1 VSRPCFLGIETS
13 GVTTGVALGD
23 ADVVLFEESLG
34 SGASHDELLLP
45 LLDKALK
52 ATGTRLAGLAGIG
65 VTIGPGMFSALR
77 VGLSVAKGLAVAHDL
92 PVKGINALWAL
103 AQAAGS
109 SGRPVLAVVDARKSQ
124 VYAAMYRDAEPLI
137 EPAVLAPSELADR
150 VRQRVAGPLV
160 VAGNAAALCADALR
174 HAGVDLVA
182 SGIAAPPPRVIAQAA
197 ARALATGPG
206 DDIETLEPLY
216 LRRTDA
222 ELNRER
228 RA

>member
-23 ADVVLFEESLG
+23 VDAVLFEESLG

-65 VTIGPGMFSALR
+65 VAIGPGMFSALR

-92 PVKGINALWAL
+92 PVKGVNALWAL
-103 AQAAGS
+103 AEAAGS
-109 SGRPVLAVVDARKSQ
+109 PGRPVLAVVDARKSQ
-124 VYAAMYRDAEPLI
+124 VYAAMYLDAEQLI
-137 EPAVLAPSELADR
+137 EPAVLTPPELAELA
-150 VRQRVAGPLV
+150 RQRVTGRLA
-160 VAGNAAALCADALR
+160 VAGNAALCANALR
-174 HAGVDLVA
+174 QAGIDFIA
-182 SGIAAPPPRVIAQAA
+182 AGIAAPPPRVIVQAA
-197 ARALATGPG
+197 ARALVNGPG

-228 RA
+228 RT